1 MKGRSSASP
10 QLTKEANVRFVH
22 TKYML
27 VDPLGE
33 RPVVVTGSAN
43 FSEASTNANNENMVV
58 IRQDQRVADIY
69 VGEFMRLYSHYGLPR
84 SGGHIPVAKHRH
96 AVAAQLPRA
105 QRYLAGR
112 LLQGGQP
119 APSAAAVL
127 CGAVKLR
134 VAEGVRKSAT
144 QRQTR
149 RSTIFRPERKL
160 DILPAFSAAPTS

>member
-10 QLTKEANVRFVH
+10 HLTKEANVRFVH

-69 VGEFMRLYSHYGLPR
+69 VGEFMRLYSHYAFR
-84 SGGHIPVAKHRH
+84 E
-96 AVAAQLPRA
+96 AVAISQSQSTGTPW
-105 QRYLAGR
+105 QPNYLVPNATWQADYFKEGNQR
-112 LLQGGQP
+112 LL
-119 APSAAAVL
+119 
-127 CGAVKLR
+127 
-134 VAEGVRKSAT
+134 
-144 QRQTR
+144 R
-149 RSTIFRPERKL
+149 RRYFAGL
-160 DILPAFSAAPTS
+160 